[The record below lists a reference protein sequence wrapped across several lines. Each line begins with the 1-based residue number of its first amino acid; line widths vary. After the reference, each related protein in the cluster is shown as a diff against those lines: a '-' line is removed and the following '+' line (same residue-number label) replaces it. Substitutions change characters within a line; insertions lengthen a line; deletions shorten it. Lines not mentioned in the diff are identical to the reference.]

1 MPMNPTVRDWR
12 GRRVWIVG
20 ASSGIGA
27 AIAEILIGRGARVAL
42 SARKREPLDALA
54 ARDGRTVVLP
64 LDVTDAAQ
72 VSSAH
77 ATLVGHWGGIDDVL
91 LVAGSYQAMRAWEL
105 DAGVIKTLFDVN
117 VQGVVHVAAA
127 VMPEFLRRGEGR
139 IAIVAS
145 VAGYR
150 GLPKALAYGPTKA
163 ALINLAE
170 GLYFDLAPKGIAV
183 HVVNPGFVR
192 TPLTDGNDFT
202 MPALIEPSEAAEHT
216 LRGIERGHFEIHYP
230 KRFTGWL
237 KLFRLLPYR
246 WYFPI
251 AHRFTGL

>member
-1 MPMNPTVRDWR
+1 MAMNPTVRDWR

-20 ASSGIGA
+20 ASTGIGA
-27 AIAEILIGRGARVAL
+27 ALAETLIGAGARVAL
-42 SARKREPLDALA
+42 SARKREALDALA
-54 ARDGRTVVLP
+54 TKDPRTVVLP

-72 VSSAH
+72 VNSAH
-77 ATLVGHWGGIDDVL
+77 STLVGHWGGIDDVL

-105 DAGVIKTLFDVN
+105 DPEVIRKLFDVN
-117 VQGVVHVAAA
+117 VQGVVHVTAA
-127 VMPEFLRRGEGR
+127 VLPEFLRRGEGR

-163 ALINLAE
+163 ALINFAE

-192 TPLTDGNDFT
+192 TPLTDGNDFK
-202 MPALIEPSEAAEHT
+202 MPALIEPSEAAAFT

-237 KLFRLLPYR
+237 KFFRLLPYR